1 MDTVYT
7 NKQMRYVQQITVW
20 FCNCQ

>member
-1 MDTVYT
+1 MDTLYT